1 MLYNSRT
8 GTCKIL
14 HTVFLWMDEQS
25 VGLFG
30 RSNTYGCFNSRILV
44 AALMPLPVDVQKIPE
59 PDKTHA
65 GRFCSRISVNCQV

>member
-25 VGLFG
+25 VPG
-30 RSNTYGCFNSRILV
+30 RDFLV
-44 AALMPLPVDVQKIPE
+44 TLIGVLIETRATQQE
-59 PDKTHA
+59 
-65 GRFCSRISVNCQV
+65 G